1 VTLLGNR
8 TTSVSIALILFALSG
23 CAAGPHPADGTLD
36 SRSAEPAP
44 KLDPT
49 RAFVPFS
56 KIEPAVQPP
65 TRPESLKPLSER
77 AAKRIAPAQK
87 LVQQQ
92 RYTEAAIELERALR
106 YDPNHP
112 EINRTLAVLHWQAG
126 NLERAKS
133 HVRRTLEVNPDDSEA
148 HYILGRCKASD
159 GDYAAAMTAYRTAL
173 LCSDFDS
180 RAETA
185 ALCHYH
191 LAEALEAEGY
201 LEAALSQ
208 YAAFKERA
216 SAPDAD
222 DALAGLLQ
230 SRRRPMA
237 DARSKILERLDRY
250 AEAAEAL
257 SPLLADSPD
266 DVALG
271 SRCAR
276 LWMRAGRHSDA
287 LEVARAI
294 RSDDEELIQ
303 LLFEIHE
310 RAGQPEQIVGD
321 LRARLAERPDEPRL
335 TLNLAEAL
343 TRLDRINEATR
354 ELERFLAGHP
364 DAGTVRMRL
373 VDLLITQ
380 SAWDELLAC
389 CEDGIKRQPAR
400 APHFEARIAELAT
413 NERAV
418 EQLLGPKAVSKD
430 AGHLSTYLRGIL
442 AKEAGRIQQAETFL
456 RQSCTAD
463 HAFVPARAALA
474 EIYLDAY
481 RYDEALATA
490 ARPNQDV
497 PEDARLEYLLGQIYE
512 RLDDL
517 EQAGLHFKAAI
528 QLDRNDAE
536 VMLALAKVLR
546 RSGEANRAQL
556 QLRVLLGQRPDHE
569 EARETLVFTY
579 WEEGKVDAAIE
590 QLEKLRDLSTT
601 PSVRARCEAL
611 LAQVDNPDPDTYRQT
626 LIDSMEDTEP
636 DADTLLLLGDSYAE
650 LEPKKAREAYVQ
662 ALATDPKNE
671 DAVLGL
677 VRVEQSLL
685 NFEAAAAHLESLLPR
700 RPNRHNWRRTLI
712 DLYTVFQD
720 YEASLALGRRLE
732 ARNDLDKPTRQA
744 YRNRVI
750 RSLRR
755 LGREEQVLEQLK
767 AWADAD
773 PEDREAAIQ
782 LASEY
787 IDQDQ
792 TSKAVPIFKAHHESN
807 RDDEFALAQLI
818 AALVAD
824 GRHERAY
831 QYALDWL
838 HEDAESDQ
846 ALGVLITVLAD
857 AGRTDDALELI
868 KSRLLRTQERE
879 QFQDLTGVLLR
890 QAERHD
896 ESINLIERLIDEV
909 VTLIHRISE
918 AQGPGA
924 TRPEDE
930 RLIHQPDEPDSLN
943 ALTERLDELRWSL
956 ARGLLL
962 AKEYREAEQLL
973 AGLVNASGDRKP
985 RVNFEYLK
993 LLAYAQQLQG
1003 NDQQAAQTLELALLL
1018 KFDDVGLNNDVAYG
1032 WIDRGV
1038 RLAEAEHMIR
1048 LSLSRVPTEAAY
1060 LDTYAWL
1067 LYKKG
1072 AFADAKKWLL
1082 RATRARDNTDGV
1094 ILDHLGDTCWR
1105 LGDKEEAIQHWTSAI
1120 ATIKEGD
1127 QEGLTSDERRVRD
1140 TTQQKIDDARKG
1152 LSPNVAPL
1160 AAPPQRENAED
1171 SSKT

>member
-1 VTLLGNR
+1 
-8 TTSVSIALILFALSG
+8 
-23 CAAGPHPADGTLD
+23 
-36 SRSAEPAP
+36 
-44 KLDPT
+44 
-49 RAFVPFS
+49 
-56 KIEPAVQPP
+56 
-65 TRPESLKPLSER
+65 
-77 AAKRIAPAQK
+77 
-87 LVQQQ
+87 
-92 RYTEAAIELERALR
+92 
-106 YDPNHP
+106 
-112 EINRTLAVLHWQAG
+112 VLHWQAG

-159 GDYAAAMTAYRTAL
+159 GDYTAAITAYRTAL

-180 RAETA
+180 RPETA
-185 ALCHYH
+185 ALCHYY

-208 YAAFKERA
+208 YAAFKEWA
-216 SAPDAD
+216 SAPDGG
-222 DALAGLLQ
+222 DALADLLQ

-250 AEAAEAL
+250 TEAAEAL

-294 RSDDEELIQ
+294 RSDDEELIR

-310 RAGQPEQIVGD
+310 RAGHPEQIVGD

-335 TLNLAEAL
+335 MLNLAKAL

-354 ELERFLAGHP
+354 ELERFLARHP
-364 DAGTVRMRL
+364 DAGAVRMRL
-373 VDLLITQ
+373 VDLLIAQ

-389 CEDGIKRQPAR
+389 CEDGIRRQPAR

-418 EQLLGPKAVSKD
+418 KQLLGPKAVNKD
-430 AGHLSTYLRGIL
+430 AGHISTYLRGIL
-442 AKEAGRIQQAETFL
+442 AKEAGQIKQAETFL

-463 HAFVPARAALA
+463 RAFVPARAALA
-474 EIYLDAY
+474 GIYLDAY
-481 RYDEALATA
+481 RYDEALAAA
-490 ARPNQDV
+490 ARADQDV
-497 PEDARLEYLLGQIYE
+497 PEDARLEYMLGQIYE

-517 EQAGLHFKAAI
+517 EQAELHLKAAI
-528 QLDRNDAE
+528 QLDRTDAE
-536 VMLALAKVLR
+536 AMLALAKVLR

-569 EARETLVFTY
+569 KARETLVFTY
-579 WEEGKVDAAIE
+579 WLEGKVDVAIE
-590 QLEKLRDLSTT
+590 QLQKLRDLSTT

-611 LAQVDNPDPDTYRQT
+611 LAQVDNPDPDTYRQM
-626 LIDSMEDTEP
+626 LVDSMENTKPDVDTS
-636 DADTLLLLGDSYAE
+636 LLLADSYAE
-650 LEPKKAREAYVQ
+650 SEPNKAREVYLQ
-662 ALATDPKNE
+662 ALAIDPKNE

-677 VRVEQSLL
+677 VRMEQSLL

-700 RPNRHNWRRTLI
+700 RPNRHSWRRTLI
-712 DLYTVFQD
+712 ELYTVVQD
-720 YEASLALGRRLE
+720 YEASLALARRLE
-732 ARNDLDKPTRQA
+732 ARDDLDKPTRQA

-750 RSLRR
+750 RSLHR
-755 LGREEQVLEQLK
+755 LGREEQVLKQLK

-782 LASEY
+782 LAGEY
-787 IDQDQ
+787 IEQDQ
-792 TSKAVPIFKAHHESN
+792 ASKAVPIFKAHYESN

-818 AALVAD
+818 AAFVAD
-824 GRHERAY
+824 GRHERAS

-838 HEDAESDQ
+838 HEDPESDQ
-846 ALGVLITVLAD
+846 ALGVLIRVLAN

-879 QFQDLTGVLLR
+879 QFQDLASALLR
-890 QAERHD
+890 RAERYD
-896 ESINLIERLIDEV
+896 ESVELTERLLDEV

-918 AQGPGA
+918 APGQRE
-924 TRPEDE
+924 TEMENE
-930 RLIHQPDEPDSLN
+930 RLIHQPDEPDSLG
-943 ALTERLDELRWSL
+943 ALTQRLDELRWSL
-956 ARGLLL
+956 AWGLLL
-962 AKEYREAEQLL
+962 AKEYGEAEQLL
-973 AGLVNASGDRKP
+973 AGWVDTSGERKP

-993 LLAYAQQLQG
+993 LLAYAQELQG
-1003 NDQQAAQTLELALLL
+1003 NNQQAAQTLELALLL
-1018 KFDDVGLNNDVAYG
+1018 RLDDVGLNNDVAYG

-1038 RLAEAEHMIR
+1038 RLEEAERMIR
-1048 LSLSRVPTEAAY
+1048 HALSRAASEAVDLDSYGAY
-1060 LDTYAWL
+1060 LDTYGWL

-1082 RATRARDNTDGV
+1082 RAARAREDTDGV

-1105 LGDKEEAIQHWTSAI
+1105 LGNKEEAIQHWTSAI
-1120 ATIKEGD
+1120 TVIKEGD

-1160 AAPPQRENAED
+1160 AAPPQEESAEGR
-1171 SSKT
+1171 SKT